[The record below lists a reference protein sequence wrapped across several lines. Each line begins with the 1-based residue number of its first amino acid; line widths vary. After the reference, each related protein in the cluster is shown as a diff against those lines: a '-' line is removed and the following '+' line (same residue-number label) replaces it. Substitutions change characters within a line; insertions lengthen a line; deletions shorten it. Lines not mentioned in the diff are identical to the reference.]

1 MHADNLIINNSRT
14 GQTIKRI
21 TKLFP
26 YFDTVATTA
35 FVVESV
41 YAVDSGAFVVS
52 SEDEEVFG
60 VLDFVG
66 EEEADYFDGLFAS
79 IDVVSEE
86 EVVGLLDG
94 IVGEVKW

>member
-1 MHADNLIINNSRT
+1 MHTNDLIINHGRAR
-14 GQTIKRI
+14 QTIKGI
-21 TKLFP
+21 AKGFP
-26 YFDTVATTA
+26 NFDTVATTA

-41 YAVDSGAFVVS
+41 DAVDSGCFVVS

-79 IDVVSEE
+79 VDVVSEE
-86 EVVGLLDG
+86 EVVGL
-94 IVGEVKW
+94 IVNE